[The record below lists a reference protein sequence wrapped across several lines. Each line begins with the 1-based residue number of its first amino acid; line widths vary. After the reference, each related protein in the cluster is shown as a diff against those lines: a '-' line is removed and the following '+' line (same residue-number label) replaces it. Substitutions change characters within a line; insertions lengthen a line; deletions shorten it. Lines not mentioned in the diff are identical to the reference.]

1 MVDYRCGREGLCLFL
16 CLTSFLLAQTLW
28 STMNPIIIKSAQQLE
43 ASEWFVIALKDLN
56 TAVRMTD
63 VCRKLHQY
71 QQKGIIKFD
80 GELHYTWHYDM
91 RWTKTDLK
99 KRGIIKIKFRK
110 GNKTYWGLV

>member
-1 MVDYRCGREGLCLFL
+1 MGERVCVCSSISHL
-16 CLTSFLLAQTLW
+16 FLLAQTLW

-80 GELHYTWHYDM
+80 GELHY
-91 RWTKTDLK
+91 
-99 KRGIIKIKFRK
+99 RK